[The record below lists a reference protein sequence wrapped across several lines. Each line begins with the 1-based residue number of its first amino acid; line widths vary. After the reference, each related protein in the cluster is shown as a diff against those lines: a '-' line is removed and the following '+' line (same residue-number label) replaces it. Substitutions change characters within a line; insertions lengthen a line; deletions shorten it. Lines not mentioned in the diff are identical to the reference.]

1 MDLAG
6 NGIKLNPDIKPP
18 DLSQIQG
25 QEIKEEGAISLGI
38 DGNHLAFNV
47 FFGGPKDILEIRRF
61 SAKAWT
67 IINDLTLNLVFAEID
82 ERH

>member
-1 MDLAG
+1 MDLPR
-6 NGIKLNPDIKPP
+6 NRIKLNPDIKPP

-25 QEIKEEGAISLGI
+25 QKIKKKRPISLGI
-38 DGNHLAFNV
+38 DGDHLPFNIIL
-47 FFGGPKDILEIRRF
+47 GGTKNILEIRRF

-67 IINDLTLNLVFAEID
+67 IINDLALNLVFAEID

>member
-1 MDLAG
+1 MDLPR
-6 NGIKLNPDIKPP
+6 NRIKLNPDIKPP

-25 QEIKEEGAISLGI
+25 QKIKKEGPISLGI
-38 DGNHLAFNV
+38 DGDHLPFNI
-47 FFGGPKDILEIRRF
+47 FLGGTKYILEIRRF

-82 ERH
+82 KRH